1 MRAVVFVLMSVS
13 WFVST
18 SLGGA
23 ALPDGIERAGA
34 VGAEREPVP
43 EPKPAGKPE
52 PKPKEGVEE
61 IKKAEVAAK
70 PVVAAAPVAPT
81 KKTVAELTKG
91 FRKLE
96 GLFEFYLEME
106 KGKLL
111 MRLKKDQLE
120 KEFIYFP
127 QTIDGVVQSG
137 FMRGQYGSQAV
148 IRWHKVFDRIE
159 VRQVPTG
166 FYFEPGHP
174 LERAAAA
181 NTSEGVLAS
190 EVVMAEDETGYLI
203 DAGSLFLRESL
214 LHVQRGHDAGKAV
227 LGKLSEQKT
236 HVMGVHLYP
245 DNALVQVAYVYENP
259 SPSWNREGKGA
270 DEIAD
275 ARFVTLQMQHALVR
289 MPENDFKPRWDDS
302 RVGYFAT
309 KVTDM
314 TSTEVAPYRDVI
326 HRWHLVKQKPGTK
339 LSEPVEPITFWIE
352 NTTPVEFRDTIRK
365 ATLAWNE
372 AFETAGFKDAVVVKQ
387 QPDNAKW
394 NAGDIH
400 YNVLRWT
407 SSPNPP
413 FGGYGPSFAN
423 PRTGQILG
431 ADIMLEFS
439 YMTKRMQSRRVLDE
453 VGLAGL
459 APYGAEEGSQGP
471 KMANGHECL
480 AGVCAHQGLR
490 FGGAMLRAEGMGRVE
505 MERMLNEALYYLVLH
520 EVGHT
525 LGLNHNFRGSQLHDA
540 KSIHDKAVT
549 EKVGLLG
556 SVMDYPTS
564 NVAPLGVKQGQYY
577 CTKPG
582 PYDHWAIEFGYSEA
596 LEDPVAEAERLK
608 GIAGRSHRHELGFA
622 NDADDMRAVGKGI
635 DPRAMLFD
643 LSSDVVGYGGDRCVL
658 VRKRMETL
666 LERGSEKGESWQQ
679 VVADFATL
687 NAEMSNALV
696 AVSRQVGGVEVER
709 AYVGQGAER
718 KPFVP
723 VPAEK
728 QRAAMGLLAEY
739 AFGPGAWQFPAEL
752 AAHLQ
757 VQRRGF
763 DHEQSE
769 DPKLHELAAKLQRA
783 LLDHLLHSAVL
794 TRLSD
799 SALYGNEF
807 GVAEM
812 LSALS
817 AAIFR
822 GDPENRPST
831 VRQTLQAMYLERLL
845 ALANSGQQVS
855 ATQAAA
861 LSEVL
866 LLRTALENRGQILM
880 GAPQH
885 QALLSYKIRR
895 ALDEGKD

>member
-1 MRAVVFVLMSVS
+1 MRVFALAFVWVTC
-13 WFVST
+13 WFSSEEAFSASRVQ
-18 SLGGA
+18 
-23 ALPDGIERAGA
+23 
-34 VGAEREPVP
+34 AEEP
-43 EPKPAGKPE
+43 AKPE
-52 PKPKEGVEE
+52 PKPEPRREPKPEE
-61 IKKAEVAAK
+61 KPKPSQPEEVKKAEVVTKEATE
-70 PVVAAAPVAPT
+70 AAPT
-81 KKTVAELTKG
+81 NSGKKTVGELTKDFKRLG
-91 FRKLE
+91 
-96 GLFEFYLEME
+96 GLFEFYLQME

-111 MRLKKDQLE
+111 LHLKKDQLE

-137 FMRGQYGSQAV
+137 FMRGQYGDQVV
-148 IRWHKVFDRIE
+148 IRWRRIFDRIE
-159 VRQVPTG
+159 VRKVPTG

-174 LERAAAA
+174 LARAAEA
-181 NTSEGVLAS
+181 NTSEAVLAS

-214 LHVQRGHDAGKAV
+214 LHVHRGNDAGKAV

-236 HVMGVHLYP
+236 HVTGVHIYP
-245 DNALVQVAYVYENP
+245 DNALIQVAYVYENP
-259 SPSWNREGKGA
+259 SPTWNREGKGA

-275 ARFVTLQMQHALVR
+275 ARYVTLQMQHALVR
-289 MPENDFKPRWDDS
+289 MPENDFKPRWDDP

-309 KVTDM
+309 KATDM
-314 TSTEVAPYRDVI
+314 TSTEVTPYRDVI

-387 QPDNAKW
+387 QPDKAKW
-394 NAGDIH
+394 NAGDIN

-439 YMTKRMQSRRVLDE
+439 YMTRRMQSRRVLDE

-459 APYGAEEGSQGP
+459 APFGGEEEVRGL

-490 FGGAMLRAEGMGRVE
+490 FGGAMLRAEGMGKVE
-505 MERMLNEALYYLVLH
+505 MDRMLNEALYYLVLH

-540 KSIHDKAVT
+540 KTIHDKAVT

-556 SVMDYPTS
+556 SVMDYPTA

-596 LEDPVAEAERLK
+596 LEDPEAEAERLK
-608 GIAGRSHRHELGFA
+608 EIAGRSHRHELGFA

-643 LSSDVVGYGGDRCVL
+643 LSRDVVSYGRERCEL
-658 VRKRMETL
+658 VKKRMETL
-666 LERGSEKGESWQQ
+666 LERSAEDGASWQQ

-687 NAEMSNALV
+687 NSEMSNTLV

-709 AYVGQGAER
+709 AFAGQGAER

-723 VPAEK
+723 VSAER
-728 QRAAMGLLAEY
+728 QREAMALLAEY
-739 AFGPGAWQFPAEL
+739 GFGPGAWQVPAEL

-763 DHEQSE
+763 DHDGPE

-783 LLDHLLHSAVL
+783 LLDHLLNGAVL

-807 GVAEM
+807 GVGEM

-845 ALANSGQQVS
+845 AMANSGQQVS

-866 LLRTALENRGQILM
+866 LLRTALENRAQILM

-885 QALLSYKIRR
+885 QALLLYKIRR
-895 ALDEGKD
+895 ALDEGKN